1 MEIRSPGY
9 SFDAS
14 WEGERQRLA
23 RIEAWLDP
31 HSIRIFEEHG
41 VQPGWRC
48 LDVGAGGGSLTQ
60 WLCERVG
67 PRGSVVALDADTRF
81 LDKLGA
87 ANLEVRRADV
97 EHEPLPEGEFDLVH
111 TRFLLQ
117 HLPERERVLEKLA
130 RGLKPGGLLLVF
142 DSGGTPPAPAAPLA
156 AEERQRFERF
166 GLAFLAAASQSGW
179 DLTWAP
185 FLPHRLAQLGL
196 ADVRGFAFREYVT
209 GSDEGFP
216 GFVAASIEQLR
227 ARLLATGAVDAFDL
241 DAVVASLRDP
251 EKALLTFECWVAS
264 GRRPD

>member
-130 RGLKPGGLLLVF
+130 RGLKPGGLLRRRSLPRSASGSS
-142 DSGGTPPAPAAPLA
+142 DSAWRSWPPHRRAAGTSPGHPSFRTGSRSSAS
-156 AEERQRFERF
+156 RTC
-166 GLAFLAAASQSGW
+166 AASPSAN
-179 DLTWAP
+179 T
-185 FLPHRLAQLGL
+185 
-196 ADVRGFAFREYVT
+196 
-209 GSDEGFP
+209 
-216 GFVAASIEQLR
+216 
-227 ARLLATGAVDAFDL
+227 
-241 DAVVASLRDP
+241 
-251 EKALLTFECWVAS
+251 
-264 GRRPD
+264 

>member
-1 MEIRSPGY
+1 MSPSY

-31 HSIRIFEEHG
+31 HSIRVFEEHA

-60 WLCERVG
+60 WLCDRVG

-81 LDKLGA
+81 VDKLGA
-87 ANLEVRRADV
+87 ANLEVWRADV
-97 EHEPLPEGEFDLVH
+97 VKEPLPENAFDLVH

-117 HLPERERVLEKLA
+117 HLPDRERVLEKLA
-130 RGLKPGGLLLVF
+130 RAVKPGGRLIVF
-142 DSGGTPPAPAAPLA
+142 DSGGAPPVALQD
-156 AEERQRFERF
+156 RERF
-166 GLAFLAAASQSGW
+166 DRFGMAFLAAAAQNGW

-185 FLPHRLAQLGL
+185 SLPQRLAQLGL
-196 ADVRGFAFREYVT
+196 VDIRARAFREYVT

-216 GFVAASIEQLR
+216 AFMAISIDRLR
-227 ARLLATGAVDAFDL
+227 ERLLATGGLEPADL
-241 DAVVASLRDP
+241 DAVIA
-251 EKALLTFECWVAS
+251 ALLHPACAFLTFECWVAS
-264 GRRPD
+264 ARRPA